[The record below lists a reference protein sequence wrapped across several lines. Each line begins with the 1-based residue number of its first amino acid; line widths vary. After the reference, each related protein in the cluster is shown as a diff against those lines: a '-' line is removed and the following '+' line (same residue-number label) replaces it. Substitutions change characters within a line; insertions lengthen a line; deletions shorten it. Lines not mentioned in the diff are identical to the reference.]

1 MSKRKIA
8 RIVQKARDHQKIM
21 FPYKEC
27 TRLID
32 LVKSNCHGD
41 VRRLVDNLRPY
52 LMDGEGGYL
61 FLTRLYFDE
70 EKIQGVRKNAIKA
83 IAEFLIKVK
92 NKNGFSKHQRQST
105 FFRYLS
111 DPIHCN
117 LGISEKS
124 LKALIAKEKEN
135 VI

>member
-1 MSKRKIA
+1 MKKRSVA
-8 RIVQKARDHQKIM
+8 RIVQKARNRHRRL
-21 FPYKEC
+21 FPFNDS

-32 LVKSNCHGD
+32 LVVGECHGD
-41 VRRLVDNLRPY
+41 VRKLVDNLRPY
-52 LMDGEGGYL
+52 LLDGEGGYL
-61 FLTRLYFDE
+61 GLTRLYFDE

>member
-1 MSKRKIA
+1 MKKKVA
-8 RIVQKARDHQKIM
+8 RIVQKSRKHHNKM
-21 FPYKEC
+21 FPYKES

-32 LVKSNCHGD
+32 LVVGECHGD
-41 VRRLVDNLRPY
+41 VRILVDNLRPY

-61 FLTRLYFDE
+61 CLTRLYFDE

-83 IAEFLIKVK
+83 IAEFLNKVK
-92 NKNGFSKHQRQST
+92 QKNGFIKRQRQST

-111 DPIHCN
+111 DPMHCN
-117 LGISEKS
+117 LGIYENS

>member
-1 MSKRKIA
+1 MRKKRIA
-8 RIVQKARDHQKIM
+8 RQVQKAREHHKKM

-27 TRLID
+27 TKLID

-52 LMDGEGGYL
+52 LLDGEGGYL

-70 EKIQGVRKNAIKA
+70 EKIQGVRKNVIKA
-83 IAEFLIKVK
+83 IAEFLIEVK
-92 NKNGFSKHQRQST
+92 KKNGIIKRQST

-135 VI
+135 VF